1 MHSRP
6 DRGFVSRRT
15 DAARR
20 CAAELGARAHTSGD
34 RVVVGPG
41 GRGRRA
47 LARGL
52 THVIQ
57 RRGGPVPGTPT
68 GGGVGVSGPAGVFER
83 ASAMHIHRHL
93 VCSRR
98 GNVSG
103 SVSRP

>member
-1 MHSRP
+1 MPADTGSKAAPRLHASGSPRYDLP
-6 DRGFVSRRT
+6 AEVVIHTGT
-15 DAARR
+15 AARR

-57 RRGGPVPGTPT
+57 RRGGPVPG
-68 GGGVGVSGPAGVFER
+68 SCA
-83 ASAMHIHRHL
+83 
-93 VCSRR
+93 
-98 GNVSG
+98 
-103 SVSRP
+103 